1 MKDVLTHLI
10 VVNIS
15 QYIPISNHHI
25 VHLKLTHCCNYIT
38 VKLGKKNMI
47 SEVSHI
53 CINLSFCVV
62 FPPGLS
68 DLASEFG

>member
-1 MKDVLTHLI
+1 MKDLLTHLI

-15 QYIPISNHHI
+15 QYIPIPDHHT
-25 VHLKLTHCCNYIT
+25 VHLKLTQYCNYIT
-38 VKLGKKNMI
+38 VKLGKKENMI
-47 SEVSHI
+47 SEVSL
-53 CINLSFCVV
+53 INLSFPVV